1 MRSASLC
8 FQTTVDVLEFGGEGQ
23 VSSFSVLPSRTRN
36 LTPRLAGRACVLLSS
51 ELFTKAPRARGAGSL
66 LCSIAMLAVLRS
78 WMGPSTSQAPTIVE
92 GSADAA
98 IVRALE
104 ATTPNPIITIS
115 QLARVLRAI
124 FVLKRWARATTGAQK
139 RRKGHAAKIGAA
151 VTVLKQRLSYYG
163 LHMLQVGGDG
173 NCQFRSASQQLFGTE
188 AHHGYVRQ
196 QAVEYMRSHKA
207 LFSGFCADAVEFER
221 YLARMARDRM
231 WGDELTLRAISDR

>member
-1 MRSASLC
+1 LGGRDKSHHYRFCLRVTLPRGSRGVLASL
-8 FQTTVDVLEFGGEGQ
+8 
-23 VSSFSVLPSRTRN
+23 TR
-36 LTPRLAGRACVLLSS
+36 
-51 ELFTKAPRARGAGSL
+51 ELFTKAPRARAGEL

-78 WMGPSTSQAPTIVE
+78 WMGPSKSQAPTIVE

-221 YLARMARDRM
+221 YLARMGRDRT

>member
-1 MRSASLC
+1 M
-8 FQTTVDVLEFGGEGQ
+8 F
-23 VSSFSVLPSRTRN
+23 
-36 LTPRLAGRACVLLSS
+36 
-51 ELFTKAPRARGAGSL
+51 
-66 LCSIAMLAVLRS
+66 AVLRS
-78 WMGPSTSQAPTIVE
+78 WVGRPSTSQTPTIVE

-104 ATTPNPIITIS
+104 ATVPNPIITIS

-139 RRKGHAAKIGAA
+139 RRKGGHAAKIGAA

-221 YLARMARDRM
+221 YLARMARDRT

>member
-1 MRSASLC
+1 
-8 FQTTVDVLEFGGEGQ
+8 
-23 VSSFSVLPSRTRN
+23 
-36 LTPRLAGRACVLLSS
+36 
-51 ELFTKAPRARGAGSL
+51 
-66 LCSIAMLAVLRS
+66 MLAVLRS

-221 YLARMARDRM
+221 YLARMERDRT

>member
-1 MRSASLC
+1 MNRHTSLDDFPGKREIKETYKTGTCPHVVHGSGTQESICNETLTKPLLFPSPAS
-8 FQTTVDVLEFGGEGQ
+8 
-23 VSSFSVLPSRTRN
+23 
-36 LTPRLAGRACVLLSS
+36 
-51 ELFTKAPRARGAGSL
+51 AGSY
-66 LCSIAMLAVLRS
+66 AMFAVLRS
-78 WMGPSTSQAPTIVE
+78 WVGRPSTSQTPTIVE

-104 ATTPNPIITIS
+104 ATVPNPIITIS

-124 FVLKRWARATTGAQK
+124 FVLKRWARATTVAQK
-139 RRKGHAAKIGAA
+139 RRKVHAAKIGAS

-221 YLARMARDRM
+221 YLARMARDRT

>member
-1 MRSASLC
+1 MCSKL
-8 FQTTVDVLEFGGEGQ
+8 GGGQ
-23 VSSFSVLPSRTRN
+23 VSSFSVLPSRN
-36 LTPRLAGRACVLLSS
+36 LSVRPPEGRACVLV
-51 ELFTKAPRARGAGSL
+51 ERAFHEGSACAREL

-221 YLARMARDRM
+221 YLARIARDRT